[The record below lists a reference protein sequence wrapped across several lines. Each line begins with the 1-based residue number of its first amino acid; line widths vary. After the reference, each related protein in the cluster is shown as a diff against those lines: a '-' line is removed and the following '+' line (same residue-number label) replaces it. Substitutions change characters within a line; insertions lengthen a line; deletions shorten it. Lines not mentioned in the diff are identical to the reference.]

1 MAKKKDSKFQIT
13 EIFVAKA
20 GKDWNRRFHGTLN
33 REKDENGKEC
43 LVRGKIFIKTAT
55 QDGFVLSTA
64 KDEWE
69 LGKNLDEL
77 VWLVLDFALHDY
89 DKKDLIICAIPVVM
103 S

>member
-43 LVRGKIFIKTAT
+43 PVRGKIFIKTAT
-55 QDGFVLSTA
+55 RRFVLSTA
-64 KDEWE
+64 KTSGI
-69 LGKNLDEL
+69 GKNLDEL